1 MSSRE
6 PDRASEELTVRT
18 EQLFKSHWLSICR
31 QTDRTFAILMLVQ
44 WIAGVVVALWVS
56 PRTWSGSE
64 SRIHFHVWMAIVFGA
79 LINVFPILL
88 GFFHAG
94 FRSTRYVIATGQML
108 MSALLI
114 HLSGGRIETHF
125 HVFGSLAFLAFYR
138 DWKVMVPATLV
149 VAADHFIRGVY
160 FPQSVFGILTAS
172 HWRWVEHAAWVLFE
186 DFFLIISCLRS
197 VREMKGI
204 ACRTAELEL
213 SKEEL
218 RGHREQLE
226 ERVRERTAEL
236 SAAKEQ
242 LEERVRERTAELSA
256 AKEKA
261 EVASRAK
268 SEFLANMSHE
278 IRTPMNG
285 VIGMTELALATH
297 LTPEQNEY
305 LETVRIS
312 ADSLLAVIN
321 DILDFSKIEAQKLQI
336 DEAEF
341 DLHKCVEEA
350 LRSLALRAHEKGLE
364 LAGQVAA
371 DVPHFM
377 LGDAGRLR
385 QILINLVGNA
395 IKFTEHGEVVLS
407 VGTRKTSPADHR
419 VTFSVRDTGIGIPD
433 DRRETIFHAF
443 TQVEGSSVRR
453 FGGTGLGL
461 TISSQL
467 VRLMKGDISLESEMG
482 KGSTFHVSLPLPACE
497 RSIAGLRPEQPA
509 KLLRGLSVLVV
520 DDNATNLRILNETLR
535 LWGCRVS
542 LADSAASAL
551 ELLAEAQA
559 AGRSFSLILTDAQMP
574 NIDGFMLIEEIR
586 SSPSLSQ
593 IAIMMLTSVDHYS
606 DAERCR
612 QLGIAAF
619 LTKPIRQS
627 ELQKAMLQVI
637 EMGLVK
643 LPAPPSSAARNTD
656 PQSSRLH
663 ILVVDDNST
672 NRNLVTRI
680 LTNAGYFVTSA
691 ENGKEALARLEQT
704 QFDLVLMDVQMPYM
718 DGFEATEAI
727 RKAEAVTK
735 QHVPVVAMT
744 AHAMRGDR
752 ERCLLAGMD
761 AYVSKPV
768 RSEELKSVIES
779 MLVPR

>member
-6 PDRASEELTVRT
+6 PDAAAEELTVRT
-18 EQLFKSHWLSICR
+18 QRLFHSHWSSICR
-31 QTDRTFAILMLVQ
+31 QTDRMFAILMLVQ
-44 WIAGVVVALWVS
+44 WIAGIVVASWVS

-64 SRIHFHVWMAIVFGA
+64 SSIHFHVWVAIVLGA
-79 LINVFPILL
+79 LINVLPILL

-108 MSALLI
+108 MSGLLI

-172 HWRWVEHAAWVLFE
+172 HWRWVEHAAWVIFE

-204 ACRTAELEL
+204 ASRTAELEL

-218 RGHREQLE
+218 RGHR
-226 ERVRERTAEL
+226 
-236 SAAKEQ
+236 EQ

-297 LTPEQNEY
+297 LTAEQNEY

-336 DEAEF
+336 DAAEF

-350 LRSLALRAHEKGLE
+350 LRSMALRAHEKGLE
-364 LAGQVAA
+364 LAGHIAA
-371 DVPHFM
+371 DVPHFA

-385 QILINLVGNA
+385 QILINLIGNA

-407 VGTRKTSPADHR
+407 VGKRKTNPEDQH
-419 VTFSVRDTGIGIPD
+419 VTFSVRDTGIGIPA

-443 TQVEGSSVRR
+443 TQVDGSSVRR

-467 VRLMKGDISLESEMG
+467 VQLMNGDVSLESEMG

-497 RSIAGLRPEQPA
+497 RSIAGLRPERSA
-509 KLLRGLSVLVV
+509 NLLRGLSVLVV
-520 DDNATNLRILNETLR
+520 DDNATNLRILDETLR

-612 QLGIAAF
+612 ELGIASF
-619 LTKPIRQS
+619 LTKPIRQA
-627 ELQKAMLQVI
+627 ELKNAMLQVI
-637 EMGLVK
+637 EKGLVK
-643 LPAPPSSAARNTD
+643 RPAPSLTAARDTD
-656 PQSSRLH
+656 PQSSLFH

-672 NRNLVTRI
+672 NRNLATRM
-680 LTNAGYFVTSA
+680 LTNAGYVVTSA
-691 ENGKEALARLEQT
+691 ENGREALARLEQT

-718 DGFEATEAI
+718 DGFEATAAI
-727 RKAEAVTK
+727 RKAEAVTN
-735 QHVPVVAMT
+735 QHMPVIAMT
-744 AHAMRGDR
+744 AHAMKGDR

-768 RSEELKSVIES
+768 RAEELRSVVES

>member
-18 EQLFKSHWLSICR
+18 EQLFNSHWLSICR

-44 WIAGVVVALWVS
+44 WIAGVIVALWVS

-64 SRIHFHVWMAIVFGA
+64 SRIHFHVWVAIILGA
-79 LINVFPILL
+79 LINIFPILL

-172 HWRWVEHAAWVLFE
+172 HWRWVEHAAWVIFE

-204 ACRTAELEL
+204 ASRTAELEL
-213 SKEEL
+213 SREEL
-218 RGHREQLE
+218 RGHR
-226 ERVRERTAEL
+226 
-236 SAAKEQ
+236 EQ

-285 VIGMTELALATH
+285 VIGMTELALATQ
-297 LTPEQNEY
+297 LTAEQNEY

-341 DLHKCVEEA
+341 DLHQCVEEA

-364 LAGQVAA
+364 LAGQIAA
-371 DVPHFM
+371 DVPHFV

-385 QILINLVGNA
+385 QVLINLVGNA
-395 IKFTEHGEVVLS
+395 IKFTEHGEVVVS
-407 VGTRKTSPADHR
+407 VGKRKTGPEDHH
-419 VTFSVRDTGIGIPD
+419 VIFSVRDTGIGIPG

-443 TQVEGSSVRR
+443 TQVDGSSVRR

-467 VRLMKGDISLESEMG
+467 VQLMNGDISLESEMG
-482 KGSTFHVSLPLPACE
+482 TGSTFRVSLPLPACE
-497 RSIAGLRPEQPA
+497 RSIAGLRREQPA
-509 KLLRGLSVLVV
+509 NLLCGLSVLVV
-520 DDNATNLRILNETLR
+520 DDNATNLRILDETLR
-535 LWGCRVS
+535 LWGCVVS

-551 ELLAEAQA
+551 ELLTEAHA

-627 ELQKAMLQVI
+627 ELRNSMLQVI
-637 EMGLVK
+637 EKGFVK
-643 LPAPPSSAARNTD
+643 RPAPSASPARNAD
-656 PQSSRLH
+656 LQSSRLH
-663 ILVVDDNST
+663 ILVVDDNAT
-672 NRNLVTRI
+672 NRNLATRM
-680 LTNAGYFVTSA
+680 LTNAGYLVTSA
-691 ENGKEALARLEQT
+691 ENGREALAQLEQT

-718 DGFEATEAI
+718 DGFEATAAI
-727 RKAEAVTK
+727 RKAEAVTG
-735 QHVPVVAMT
+735 QHLPVVAMT
-744 AHAMRGDR
+744 AHAMKGDR

-768 RSEELKSVIES
+768 RAEELKSVIES
-779 MLVPR
+779 MLVPH

>member
-1 MSSRE
+1 MSSHE
-6 PDRASEELTVRT
+6 PAAAGEELSART
-18 EQLFKSHWLSICR
+18 EQLFHSHWNSICR
-31 QTDRTFAILMLVQ
+31 QTDRMFAILMLVQ
-44 WIAGVVVALWVS
+44 WIAGIVVALWVS

-64 SRIHFHVWMAIVFGA
+64 SRVHFHVWVAIILGA
-79 LINVFPILL
+79 LINIFPILL

-138 DWKVMVPATLV
+138 DWKVMIPATLV

-172 HWRWVEHAAWVLFE
+172 HWRWVEHAAWVIFE

-204 ACRTAELEL
+204 ASRTAELEL

-218 RGHREQLE
+218 RGHR
-226 ERVRERTAEL
+226 
-236 SAAKEQ
+236 EQ

-285 VIGMTELALATH
+285 VIGMTELALATD
-297 LTPEQNEY
+297 LTAEQYEY

-341 DLHKCVEEA
+341 DLHKCVEEV

-364 LAGQVAA
+364 LAGQIAA
-371 DVPHFM
+371 DVPHFA

-385 QILINLVGNA
+385 QILINLLGNA
-395 IKFTEHGEVVLS
+395 IKFTDQGEVVLS
-407 VGTRKTSPADHR
+407 VGRRKTSPEDHH
-419 VTFSVRDTGIGIPD
+419 VTFSVRDTGIGIPA
-433 DRRETIFHAF
+433 DRQETIFHAF
-443 TQVEGSSVRR
+443 TQVDGSSVRR

-467 VRLMKGDISLESEMG
+467 IQLMNGHISLESEIG

-509 KLLRGLSVLVV
+509 NLLRGLSVLVV
-520 DDNATNLRILNETLR
+520 DDNATNRRILDETLR

-551 ELLAEAQA
+551 ELLAEAQG
-559 AGRSFSLILTDAQMP
+559 AGRSFSLILSDAQMP

-619 LTKPIRQS
+619 LTKPIRQA
-627 ELQKAMLQVI
+627 ELQKAMLHVI
-637 EMGLVK
+637 EKGLVK
-643 LPAPPSSAARNTD
+643 RPAPSSSAAKNRN

-672 NRNLVTRI
+672 NRNVAAKM
-680 LTNAGYFVTSA
+680 LTNAGYLVTSA
-691 ENGKEALARLEQT
+691 DNGREALARLEQT

-718 DGFEATEAI
+718 DGFEATAAI
-727 RKAEAVTK
+727 RKAEAATDR
-735 QHVPVVAMT
+735 HMPVIAMT
-744 AHAMRGDR
+744 AHAMKGDR

-761 AYVSKPV
+761 AYVSKPI
-768 RSEELKSVIES
+768 RTEELRSVLES
-779 MLVPR
+779 VLVPR

>member
-1 MSSRE
+1 MPGGE
-6 PDRASEELTVRT
+6 PHPAAEELAVRT
-18 EQLFKSHWLSICR
+18 QQLFSSHWFSICR
-31 QTDRTFAILMLVQ
+31 QTDRMFAVLMLVQ
-44 WIAGVVVALWVS
+44 WIAGILVALWVS
-56 PRTWSGSE
+56 PRTWSGSD
-64 SRIHFHVWMAIVFGA
+64 SRVHFHVWVAIVLGA
-79 LINVFPILL
+79 AINVFPILL

-108 MSALLI
+108 MSGLLI

-138 DWKVMVPATLV
+138 DWTVMIPATLV

-186 DFFLIISCLRS
+186 NFFLVISCLRG

-204 ACRTAELEL
+204 AGRQAELEL

-226 ERVRERTAEL
+226 QRVQERT
-236 SAAKEQ
+236 
-242 LEERVRERTAELSA
+242 TELSA

-261 EVASRAK
+261 EVANRAK

-285 VIGMTELALATH
+285 VIGMTELALGTD
-297 LTPEQNEY
+297 LTPEQKEY

-321 DILDFSKIEAQKLQI
+321 DILDFSKIEAQKLQVS
-336 DEAEF
+336 ATEF
-341 DLHKCVEEA
+341 DLHTCVEEA

-364 LAGQVAA
+364 LAGQIAG
-371 DVPHFM
+371 DVPRFV

-385 QILINLVGNA
+385 QVLVNLVGNA
-395 IKFTEHGEVVLS
+395 IKFTEQGEVVLS
-407 VGTRKTSPADHR
+407 LGNPRTNLGDNR
-419 VTFSVRDTGIGIPD
+419 VAFAIRDTGIGIPPN
-433 DRRETIFHAF
+433 RRETIFDAF
-443 TQVEGSSVRR
+443 TQVDGSSVRR

-467 VRLMKGDISLESEMG
+467 VKLMNGDIWLESELG

-497 RSIAGLRPEQPA
+497 RSIAGLRPEA
-509 KLLRGLSVLVV
+509 GNNLLQGLFVLVV
-520 DDNATNLRILNETLR
+520 DDNATNRRILDETLR
-535 LWGCRVS
+535 PWGCQVR

-551 ELLAEAQA
+551 EFLAEAQA
-559 AGRSFSLILTDAQMP
+559 AGNSFSLILTDAQMP
-574 NIDGFMLIEEIR
+574 GIDGFMLIEEIR

-606 DAERCR
+606 DVERCR
-612 QLGIAAF
+612 QLGISAY
-619 LTKPIRQS
+619 LTKPIRQA
-627 ELQKAMLQVI
+627 ELQKAMLRVL
-637 EMGLVK
+637 EKGHVK
-643 LPAPPSSAARNTD
+643 RPAQTSNAAANAANASAGF
-656 PQSSRLH
+656 H
-663 ILVVDDNST
+663 ILVVDDNSI
-672 NRNLVTRI
+672 NRSLAMKI
-680 LTNAGYFVTSA
+680 LANAGYITTSA
-691 ENGKEALARLEQT
+691 RNGKEALALLEQQ
-704 QFDLVLMDVQMPYM
+704 QFDLCLMDVQMPYM
-718 DGFEATEAI
+718 DGFEATTAI
-727 RKAEAVTK
+727 RKAEAFTNS
-735 QHVPVVAMT
+735 HLPVIAMT
-744 AHAMRGDR
+744 AHAMNGDR

-761 AYVSKPV
+761 AYLSKPV
-768 RSEELKSVIES
+768 RAEELRSAIES
-779 MLVPR
+779 ILVPR